1 MSDPD
6 KPEPLPRSRRLAAT
20 HNYGYTGVPTIE
32 FEDERAEKPWQR
44 VIGSVT
50 KKGSHLNSPIK
61 SVPSTLLIVVLGVYL
76 LLGYLT
82 QLVEDAMPSVVLDKD
97 VSVDDS
103 SKFSEDAALKYLT
116 RIVGDEPRVSGT
128 PYHLNKTKDL
138 KAMLDEIA
146 SKAHQKVQTDWQI
159 ATGDYFHKSSSS
171 FYNVYENASNIVAL
185 LEGESGFLSNG
196 SLGSSIL
203 VNCHYDSVPFA
214 LGASDNAVFCAIMAE
229 SLNRLSRSKQKLKH
243 NILFLFNGAE
253 ENGLQASHAFLQH
266 PWARGAVAVI
276 NLDAAGMNGKPT
288 IFQVTDPRVL
298 EAYHRSAP
306 QPNAQGMAEFIF
318 SNGIIPSDTD
328 FRIWRDF
335 GNIQGIDIAFVKWAS
350 VYHTRNDKPELL
362 QPGVLQG
369 AGDMMLAL
377 LAETASME
385 ELSNKIEP
393 SAAVYYDYLNVF
405 LVNYSLFASYFVDVL
420 IALLGLTS
428 VTYYIWIV
436 GFRWSTVTKLLLSAF
451 SRVIAMV
458 VGAAVV
464 LVFTLIMMA
473 TTVQLRYLSEPWLV
487 VPLYWVPYLIVAV
500 AVSQAFDA
508 YTFKTVSVRHFT
520 PETMR
525 IPTSRTNYYKRGR
538 SNKIIKYGISVH
550 VSKVLSRRIL
560 PTRTFRINDSNR
572 LREVLGSDVI
582 ETGLSRSLRCAQ
594 GMAATRLLV
603 SAILLVLCCVP
614 PLTSLRYIFSA
625 PLFIMAF
632 TSLAS
637 LTVLRFVPL
646 RGWQHLLMELVL
658 SLPSSMLTLSLALRL
673 DAQIL
678 PVMGRSAGDKPDLTV
693 AMINLAL
700 VILVSCTV
708 HSQISSYDISG
719 QLVHSTSGIV
729 VTKHDA
735 YSAPRVRS
743 ALSAAGYNLES
754 RTDFSEDCEKQVFC
768 GLPLFRTGF
777 SRYLKD
783 AMFLYTGPPDR
794 FDPPASTR
802 VANRSCAGDQCTYS
816 FVFTGAHHNMI
827 TLWPCANVTISS
839 WSLTSAPE
847 PSADVLQRPVYVIY
861 HSAATYFGDSI
872 DFHLDVTFNVPP
884 SLQWQPIVEVSH
896 HSHKIYHPEQ
906 MTAEYRAILEAMP
919 KYFNVATFL
928 SFRNNYV
935 F

>member
-1 MSDPD
+1 MIDPD
-6 KPEPLPRSRRLAAT
+6 KPEPLPRTRRLAAT

-32 FEDERAEKPWQR
+32 YEDERVEKPWQR
-44 VIGSVT
+44 VVGSLT
-50 KKGSHLNSPIK
+50 KKGTHLNNPIK
-61 SVPSTLLIVVLGVYL
+61 SVPSTLLIVVLGLYL

-82 QLVEDAMPSVVLDKD
+82 QLVEDAMPSVILDKE
-97 VSVDDS
+97 VAVDDAF
-103 SKFSEDAALKYLT
+103 KFSEEAALKYLT

-128 PYHLNKTKDL
+128 PYHLNRTKDL
-138 KAMLDEIA
+138 KMMLDDIA
-146 SKAHQKVQTDWQI
+146 SGAHQKVHTDWQI
-159 ATGDYFHKSSSS
+159 ATGDYFHQSASS

-298 EAYHRSAP
+298 QAYHRSAP
-306 QPNAQGMAEFIF
+306 RPNAQGMAEFIF

-350 VYHTRNDKPELL
+350 VYHTRNDKPSLL
-362 QPGVLQG
+362 QAGVLQG
-369 AGDMMLAL
+369 AGDMMLGL
-377 LAETASME
+377 LTETASMQ
-385 ELSNKIEP
+385 ELENKIQP
-393 SAAVYYDYLNVF
+393 SAAVYYDYLNLF
-405 LVNYSLFASYFVDVL
+405 LINYSLFASYFVDVL
-420 IALLGLTS
+420 IALLGLSS
-428 VTYYIWIV
+428 VTYYVWIV
-436 GFRWSTVTKLLLSAF
+436 GFRWSTVMKLLLSAF
-451 SRVIAMV
+451 SRVLAMLIGV
-458 VGAAVV
+458 AVV
-464 LVFTLIMMA
+464 FVFTFIMVA
-473 TTVQLRYLSEPWLV
+473 TTVQLRYVSEPWLV

-500 AVSQAFDA
+500 AVSQGFDA
-508 YTFKTVSVRHFT
+508 YTFKT
-520 PETMR
+520 
-525 IPTSRTNYYKRGR
+525 
-538 SNKIIKYGISVH
+538 
-550 VSKVLSRRIL
+550 
-560 PTRTFRINDSNR
+560 
-572 LREVLGSDVI
+572 
-582 ETGLSRSLRCAQ
+582 TGLTRSLRCAQ
-594 GMAATRLLV
+594 AMAATRLLV
-603 SAILLVLCCVP
+603 SVTLLVLCCVP
-614 PLTSLRYIFSA
+614 ALTSLRYIFSA
-625 PLFIMAF
+625 PLFILSV

-637 LTVLRFVPL
+637 LTILRFVAL
-646 RGWQHLLMELVL
+646 RGWQHLVLEL
-658 SLPSSMLTLSLALRL
+658 SLSVPSSMWALSLALRL

-678 PVMGRSAGDKPDLTV
+678 PVMARSAGDKPDVTV

-700 VILVSCTV
+700 VILVACTV
-708 HSQISSYDISG
+708 SGIELLFSRKFLWLVLSVSGAACVVLMFIPFSPYDGDGIALQRHYWFHSQISSYDINGKLES
-719 QLVHSTSGIV
+719 STSGIV

-735 YSAPRVRS
+735 YSAPRVLR

-754 RTDFSEDCEKQVFC
+754 RTGFSEDCEKQVFC

-777 SRYLKD
+777 SRFLKD
-783 AMFLYTGPPDR
+783 AMLLSTGPPAT
-794 FDPPASTR
+794 FAPPAATR
-802 VANRSCAGDQCTYS
+802 VANKSCGGDECKYS

-827 TLWPCANVTISS
+827 TLWPRTNVSLTS
-839 WSLTSAPE
+839 WSLSTHPQSSAE
-847 PSADVLQRPVYVIY
+847 LLQRPVFVIY
-861 HSAATYFGDSI
+861 HSTATYFADSI
-872 DFHLDVTFNVPP
+872 DYYLDVTFNVPA
-884 SLQWQPIVEVSH
+884 SLQSQPIVDISH

-906 MTAEYRAILEAMP
+906 MTAEYRAILDAMP
-919 KYFNVATFL
+919 RYFNVATFL

>member
-6 KPEPLPRSRRLAAT
+6 KPEPLPRSRRLAA
-20 HNYGYTGVPTIE
+20 
-32 FEDERAEKPWQR
+32 

-138 KAMLDEIA
+138 KFMLDEIA

-288 IFQVTDPRVL
+288 VFQVTDPRVL

-377 LAETASME
+377 LAETASMD

-405 LVNYSLFASYFVDVL
+405 LVNYSLFGSYFVDVL

-464 LVFTLIMMA
+464 LVLTLIMMA

-508 YTFKTVSVRHFT
+508 YTFKT
-520 PETMR
+520 
-525 IPTSRTNYYKRGR
+525 
-538 SNKIIKYGISVH
+538 
-550 VSKVLSRRIL
+550 
-560 PTRTFRINDSNR
+560 
-572 LREVLGSDVI
+572 
-582 ETGLSRSLRCAQ
+582 TGLSRSLRCAQ

-603 SAILLVLCCVP
+603 SATLLVLCCVP

-708 HSQISSYDISG
+708 SGIELLFSRKFLWLVLSTVGVACVVLMFIPFSPYDENGIALQRHYWFHSQISTYDISG

-777 SRYLKD
+777 SRFLKD

-847 PSADVLQRPVYVIY
+847 PSADALQRPVYVIY